1 MAKKIL
7 VVDDEPDIRAI
18 LKQVLEAHG
27 HTVITASG
35 AKEGIEQMQKS
46 SPDLMFL
53 DIQMPD
59 DSGLAVANALSRST
73 QAIPFIL
80 CTGSKI
86 DDPVEAYELFVV
98 KHLYVGTLKKPFEI
112 KDINP
117 LVEKGLKMGKNRAD
131 M

>member
-1 MAKKIL
+1 MSKKIL

-27 HTVITASG
+27 YAVITASG
-35 AKEGIEQMQKS
+35 AKEGIEQIQKS

-80 CTGSKI
+80 CTATKI
-86 DDPVEAYELFVV
+86 DDPVEAYELFMV
-98 KHLYVGTLKKPFEI
+98 KHLYVGTLKKPFKIEE
-112 KDINP
+112 INP

-131 M
+131 A